1 MTCSCLDARKRPDGR
16 ASTGRLFRIHRK
28 IDSPG
33 CFALYRGRVSRLRER
48 GWDVL
53 VCLLV
58 LAVLFEVLTSNQD
71 VPLAL
76 SVPVGLAMTVPLLW
90 GQRTPVPVAAL
101 VMGAW
106 VVQSLAGD
114 WELEP
119 QSELLPVCL
128 TFWCLGAYVPK
139 HLGRW
144 AVVGAFVALVVH
156 QYEDVIVLGPLM
168 AGVFAGGR
176 LMQSREQLAAAL
188 QAERAHAERYAVAE
202 ERARIARELHDV
214 VGHAIAVMTVQAG
227 AERISLG
234 ETLPETTR
242 VLEQIEV
249 TGRQTLQEMRR
260 LLGVLRAEEDEAFL
274 SPQPGLDP
282 VDALAERV
290 ARSGVRVDVR
300 VEGEPVPLPPGVDI
314 SAYRIVQEALTNVL
328 KHAAASAAEIRI
340 AHADRA
346 VEIEVT
352 DNGSARPPAS
362 GAAAGGHGLTGM
374 RERVELYGG
383 SLEAG
388 PRVDGGWRLLARLPK
403 DAEA

>member
-1 MTCSCLDARKRPDGR
+1 
-16 ASTGRLFRIHRK
+16 
-28 IDSPG
+28 
-33 CFALYRGRVSRLRER
+33 
-48 GWDVL
+48 
-53 VCLLV
+53 
-58 LAVLFEVLTSNQD
+58 
-71 VPLAL
+71 
-76 SVPVGLAMTVPLLW
+76 
-90 GQRTPVPVAAL
+90 
-101 VMGAW
+101 
-106 VVQSLAGD
+106 
-114 WELEP
+114 
-119 QSELLPVCL
+119 VCL

-214 VGHAIAVMTVQAG
+214 VGHAIAVLTVQAG

-274 SPQPGLDP
+274 SPQPGLDQ

-352 DNGSARPPAS
+352 DNGSARPLAS